1 VNSIY
6 LAIYLNRKGGT
17 LRVPINL
24 RLQWAFDAILRPPRS
39 LASIFRNAK
48 NIHVTSI

>member
-1 VNSIY
+1 MVNSIY

-24 RLQWAFDAILRPPRS
+24 RLQWAFDAILRPRY
-39 LASIFRNAK
+39 A
-48 NIHVTSI
+48 TSEEY